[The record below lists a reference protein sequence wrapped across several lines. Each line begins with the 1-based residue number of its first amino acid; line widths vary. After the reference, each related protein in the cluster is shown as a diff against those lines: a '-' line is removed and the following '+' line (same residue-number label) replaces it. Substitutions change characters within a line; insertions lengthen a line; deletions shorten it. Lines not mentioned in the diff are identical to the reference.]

1 MKYGGTPLHWS
12 SSKEV
17 IDALLD
23 RNCDINAVNFV
34 SRTALHV
41 MVSITFFLKSVL
53 LLLLLLF

>member
-53 LLLLLLF
+53 LLLF